1 MKAFYFSKQDKKL
14 RYNDGRKIVVGET
27 HTVDCTPEVCKIG
40 LHASV
45 KLLDALRNAPG
56 SILYLVEM
64 GGYIDKGPGKIS
76 ATKRTYLA
84 EFDAKEVLREY
95 ARVQASYNIHLVE
108 PYCTEEQYETIIHF
122 LKTGN
127 NSADAAAYAACA
139 CAAYAAAD
147 AADAFDADYAAAYA
161 TAAAADSLA
170 AAAEAAVYAT
180 DADDAAA
187 CAAYAADYADAV
199 YNKIPDQNETLTNMI
214 REATGWDI

>member
-1 MKAFYFSKQDKKL
+1 MKAFYFAKQDKKL

-40 LHASV
+40 LHAGV
-45 KLLDALRNAPG
+45 KLLDALRHAPG

-64 GGYIDKGPGKIS
+64 EGDIDKGPGKIS

-84 EFDAKEVLREY
+84 EFDATEVLREY

-127 NSADAAAYAACA
+127 NSADAAD
-139 CAAYAAAD
+139 AAYAAAD
-147 AADAFDADYAAAYA
+147 
-161 TAAAADSLA
+161 SLA
-170 AAAEAAVYAT
+170 VTEAAEAVASAVVAASAAVYAT
-180 DADDAAA
+180 DDADDADDAAVCA
-187 CAAYAADYADAV
+187 AAAAYAAAAADAV